1 MASLRGIAAPKGLP
15 MAIRDRLVQALEKA
29 TNDPAFKLATERAYA
44 PVRFLTSTTYDAE
57 LRAGDTLFRQLW
69 KEMPWT
75 DK

>member
-1 MASLRGIAAPKGLP
+1 V
-15 MAIRDRLVQALEKA
+15 RDRLVQGLEKA
-29 TNDPAFKLATERAYA
+29 INDPGFKQAAERAFA
-44 PVRFLTSTTYDAE
+44 PVRFLNPATYDAE